1 MYMNKEDWE
10 KLKKYAQE
18 ITTYDLIKT
27 DVDGLKGRIRDL
39 EEEVSHIG
47 SWIENHDWEETSE
60 KVSDMFENS
69 INKDDT
75 VKPET
80 IMEHFQKILP
90 YGDLKYYKLCP
101 SHLDIRIKDYC
112 DDPRVIPSCDKCWNR
127 IYCDDIMKDE
137 KDEIN

>member
-18 ITTYDLIKT
+18 ITTYDLMKT

-39 EEEVSHIG
+39 EEEVSHIV
-47 SWIENHDWEETSE
+47 SWIESHDWEEASE

-75 VKPET
+75 VKFET

-90 YGDLKYYKLCP
+90 HGDFKDYKLCP
-101 SHLDIRIKDYC
+101 SHLDMRIKNYC
-112 DDPRVIPSCDKCWNR
+112 EDPFVREGSCRDCWNR
-127 IYCDDIMKDE
+127 LYCDDIMKDE
-137 KDEIN
+137 E